1 MCDHF
6 VKHFLTATCHT
17 CRAKVKVELTATVK
31 KKNRRIVES
40 GSKTSHSVLSFPF
53 LPRLVVNG
61 NLCFIYLAS
70 SLSVRC
76 QHCRALNFIGHVPP
90 ISKSSISLS
99 TMYNFIIIAGRT
111 SSLFWYCL
119 FRCIVNLFLPS
130 ESSKVGS

>member
-1 MCDHF
+1 MCDYF

-53 LPRLVVNG
+53 LPRRQWQPLFYLFGFFPVCSMPTLQSAQLYWPRPSNFQKQHLSFNYVQLYYYCRSHFILVLV
-61 NLCFIYLAS
+61 LL
-70 SLSVRC
+70 
-76 QHCRALNFIGHVPP
+76 VPVHR
-90 ISKSSISLS
+90 K
-99 TMYNFIIIAGRT
+99 
-111 SSLFWYCL
+111 
-119 FRCIVNLFLPS
+119 LFLPS